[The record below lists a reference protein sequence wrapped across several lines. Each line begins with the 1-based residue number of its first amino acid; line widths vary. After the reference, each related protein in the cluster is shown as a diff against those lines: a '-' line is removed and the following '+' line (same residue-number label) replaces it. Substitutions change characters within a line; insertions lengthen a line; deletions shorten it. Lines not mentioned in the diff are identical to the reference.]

1 MIKKQDCMKVK
12 VEGHIR
18 IWEKES
24 GKVLLDQHNAIHPE
38 NMSAALSFCLSA
50 LSNPTEYQ
58 KECLEWIC
66 FGNGGARATSSN
78 KYIYATPQT
87 MGRSATLYHQTYKK
101 NIGSGHD
108 ENNYISVTHVS
119 GNLYTDIMVNCLLGM
134 DEPSD
139 QELTNVQSGNGDI
152 TAQYTFSEI
161 GLMTKGNGEDTN
173 NKLLTH
179 LTFYPVLK
187 ASNTALQIQYLIR
200 VQIV

>member
-1 MIKKQDCMKVK
+1 MNQEEFLKVK
-12 VEGHIR
+12 VEGHLR
-18 IWEKES
+18 IWERES
-24 GKVLLDQHNAIHPE
+24 GKILLETHNAIHPE
-38 NMSAALSFCLSA
+38 NMSAALSYSLSA

-87 MGRSATLYHQTYKK
+87 LGRSATLYHQTYKK

-108 ENNYISVTHVS
+108 ENNYIAVTHVS
-119 GNLYTDIMVNCLLGM
+119 GNLYTDIMVNCLLGV
-134 DEPSD
+134 DEPED
-139 QELTNVQSGNGDI
+139 QELSNVQSGNGDI
-152 TAQYTFSEI
+152 VTTYSFSEI

-179 LTFYPVLK
+179 LTFYPVFK
-187 ASNTALQIQYLIR
+187 ASNTSLQIQYLIR

>member
-1 MIKKQDCMKVK
+1 MKQEEFLKVK
-12 VEGHIR
+12 VEGYLR
-18 IWEKES
+18 IWERET
-24 GKVLLDQHNAIHPE
+24 GKILLDTHNAIHPE
-38 NMSAALSFCLSA
+38 NMSAALSYSLSA
-50 LSNPTEYQ
+50 LSNQTEYQ

-108 ENNYISVTHVS
+108 ENNYIAVTHVS
-119 GNLYTDIMVNCLLGM
+119 ENLYTDIMVNCLLDV
-134 DEPSD
+134 DEPED
-139 QELTNVQSGNGDI
+139 QELSNVQSGNGDI
-152 TAQYTFSEI
+152 VTTYSFSEI

-187 ASNTALQIQYLIR
+187 ASNTSLQIQYLIR

>member
-1 MIKKQDCMKVK
+1 MNQEEFLKVK
-12 VEGHIR
+12 VEGHLR
-18 IWEKES
+18 IWERET
-24 GKVLLDQHNAIHPE
+24 GKILLDTHNAIHPE
-38 NMSAALSFCLSA
+38 NMSAALSYSLSA
-50 LSNPTEYQ
+50 LSNQTEYQ

-108 ENNYISVTHVS
+108 ENNYIAVTHVL
-119 GNLYTDIMVNCLLGM
+119 GNLYTDIMVNCLLGV
-134 DEPSD
+134 DEPED
-139 QELTNVQSGNGDI
+139 QELSNVQSGNGDI
-152 TAQYTFSEI
+152 VTTYSFSEI

-187 ASNTALQIQYLIR
+187 ASNTSLQIQYLIR

>member
-1 MIKKQDCMKVK
+1 MNQEEFLKVK
-12 VEGHIR
+12 VEGHLR
-18 IWEKES
+18 IWERET
-24 GKVLLDQHNAIHPE
+24 GKILLDTHNAIHPE
-38 NMSAALSFCLSA
+38 NMSAALSYSLSA
-50 LSNPTEYQ
+50 LSNQTEYQ

-87 MGRSATLYHQTYKK
+87 MGRSATLYHLTYKK

-108 ENNYISVTHVS
+108 ENNYIAVTHVS
-119 GNLYTDIMVNCLLGM
+119 GNLYTDIMVNCLLGV
-134 DEPSD
+134 DEPED
-139 QELTNVQSGNGDI
+139 QELSNVQSGNGDI
-152 TAQYTFSEI
+152 VTTYSFSEI

-187 ASNTALQIQYLIR
+187 ASNTSLQIQYLIR

>member
-1 MIKKQDCMKVK
+1 MKQEEFLKVK
-12 VEGHIR
+12 VEGHLR
-18 IWEKES
+18 IWERET
-24 GKVLLDQHNAIHPE
+24 GKILLDTHNAIHPE
-38 NMSAALSFCLSA
+38 NMSAALSYSLSA
-50 LSNPTEYQ
+50 LSNQTEYQ

-108 ENNYISVTHVS
+108 ENNYIAVTHVS
-119 GNLYTDIMVNCLLGM
+119 GNLYTDIMVNCLLDV
-134 DEPSD
+134 DEPED
-139 QELTNVQSGNGDI
+139 QELSNVQSGNGDI
-152 TAQYTFSEI
+152 VTTYSFSEI

-187 ASNTALQIQYLIR
+187 SSNTSLQIQYLIR

>member
-1 MIKKQDCMKVK
+1 MNQEEFLKVK
-12 VEGHIR
+12 VEGHLR
-18 IWEKES
+18 IWERES
-24 GKVLLDQHNAIHPE
+24 DKILLETHNAIHPE
-38 NMSAALSFCLSA
+38 NMSAALSYSLSA

-87 MGRSATLYHQTYKK
+87 LGRSATLYHQTYKK

-108 ENNYISVTHVS
+108 ENNYIAVTHVS
-119 GNLYTDIMVNCLLGM
+119 GNLYTDIMVNCLLGV
-134 DEPSD
+134 DEPED
-139 QELTNVQSGNGDI
+139 QELSNVQSGNGDI
-152 TAQYTFSEI
+152 VTTYSFSEI

-187 ASNTALQIQYLIR
+187 ASNTSLQIQYLIR

>member
-1 MIKKQDCMKVK
+1 MKQEEFLKVK
-12 VEGHIR
+12 VEGHLR
-18 IWEKES
+18 IWECET
-24 GKVLLDQHNAIHPE
+24 GKILLDTHNAIHPE
-38 NMSAALSFCLSA
+38 NMSAALSYSLSA

-78 KYIYATPQT
+78 KYIYAAPQT
-87 MGRSATLYHQTYKK
+87 LGRSATLYHQTYKK

-108 ENNYISVTHVS
+108 ENNYIAVTHVS
-119 GNLYTDIMVNCLLGM
+119 GNLYTDIMVNCLLGV
-134 DEPSD
+134 DEPED
-139 QELTNVQSGNGDI
+139 QELSNVQSGNGDI
-152 TAQYTFSEI
+152 VTTYSFSEI

-187 ASNTALQIQYLIR
+187 ASNTSLQIQYLIR